1 MSDSIPGCDPS
12 EAYEVV
18 PLDPIRKDRDPH
30 GWWACLC
37 NGIVVRIASERAP
50 LARYASDPDS
60 FEHCRLSMSVM
71 RSSSGLSTSASP
83 LPSLTHLGVR
93 QEAGKE

>member
-1 MSDSIPGCDPS
+1 MSDPISGRDPS

-37 NGIVVRIASERAP
+37 NGLVVRIAADRTP
-50 LARYASDPDS
+50 LIRYASDPE
-60 FEHCRLSMSVM
+60 FRA
-71 RSSSGLSTSASP
+71 GLITAKFWKKNA
-83 LPSLTHLGVR
+83 H
-93 QEAGKE
+93 Q